1 MIALVEAAIKK
12 HGENPANEKIE
23 QIVHS
28 LRRLDKVAGILAQ
41 QSLRDGRPDK
51 AINVVRDQVIPQLKR
66 LQAEADADGYDLH
79 AKSAC
84 SDFRIILER
93 TVEFILLNDVVIR
106 FRRDVM
112 TKGKLRG
119 IAKVVTEDCDLLDCL
134 MTKYSVYE
142 HSQADDLPQVPVEL
156 NEFEQDVLELI
167 TWMGE
172 FKQRAA

>member
-1 MIALVEAAIKK
+1 M
-12 HGENPANEKIE
+12 
-23 QIVHS
+23 HS

-51 AINVVRDQVIPQLKR
+51 AINVVRDQVIPQLRKF
-66 LQAEADADGYDLH
+66 QIQADADTYDLH

-93 TVEFILLNDVVIR
+93 TIEFILLNDVVIR

-119 IAKVVTEDCDLLDCL
+119 VAKVNPDDCDFLDDL
-134 MTKYSVYE
+134 MTNIQSMSTHKLMNSPRFLL
-142 HSQADDLPQVPVEL
+142 SFKNSNKMCL
-156 NEFEQDVLELI
+156 NSLNGWGV
-167 TWMGE
+167 
-172 FKQRAA
+172 